1 MLLSAYDD
9 ECKVNATWVLGLV
22 LDKSPALQRTA
33 VQHDGVTLLLRM
45 CAAAPPTPLLPV
57 DAHHAGGGGAAI
69 ERSGHAADVDSGT
82 AVAAVTAGR
91 VSEVPA
97 VAAWALG
104 LLCQVMLSCVS
115 HAVAVTYVSLMV
127 VGPALSASG
136 SLEGGGGAGCG
147 RVSGGAGRRRGGR
160 RAGGGGGRG

>member
-1 MLLSAYDD
+1 MTQVLLSAYDD

-22 LDKSPALQRTA
+22 LDKNPALQRTA

-45 CAAAPPTPLLPV
+45 CAAAPATPLLPV
-57 DAHHAGGGGAAI
+57 DAHLAGGGGGGGGGAAI
-69 ERSGHAADVDSGT
+69 ERSGHAADIDSGT

-104 LLCQVMLSCVS
+104 LLCQVMLYRMCLSCCGYGMCVADGRWACSVS
-115 HAVAVTYVSLMV
+115 I
-127 VGPALSASG
+127 
-136 SLEGGGGAGCG
+136 
-147 RVSGGAGRRRGGR
+147 RRP
-160 RAGGGGGRG
+160 